1 MRVCGCLIVLSC
13 LSTQAV
19 LPPAARAG
27 EGHAHEHEHAPTS
40 APAHDHAHAHGFELG
55 LSAGLVYVPKEQELA
70 ASAHVHVVV
79 AIPGTIA
86 ALGLGYERLFD
97 EHAHN
102 TISVVLHC
110 RVTERVSLTLS
121 PGLTFDDDDPGDLA
135 FTMHIEPTYDLLVW
149 KTLHMGPSLG
159 AAADSGGLHL
169 TAGVHVGL
177 GF

>member
-1 MRVCGCLIVLSC
+1 MRLRSFLIVLFC

-27 EGHAHEHEHAPTS
+27 EGHAHEHEHAHTP
-40 APAHDHAHAHGFELG
+40 AHAHNHRFELG
-55 LSAGLVYVPKEQELA
+55 VSAGLVYVPEEQELA
-70 ASAHVHVVV
+70 ASGHVHVVV

-86 ALGLGYERLFD
+86 SLGLGYERLFD

-102 TISVVLHC
+102 TIAVVLHC
-110 RVTERVSLTLS
+110 RVTERFSLTLS

-149 KTLHMGPSLG
+149 KNLHLGPSLG
-159 AAADSGGLHL
+159 AAADPGGLHL